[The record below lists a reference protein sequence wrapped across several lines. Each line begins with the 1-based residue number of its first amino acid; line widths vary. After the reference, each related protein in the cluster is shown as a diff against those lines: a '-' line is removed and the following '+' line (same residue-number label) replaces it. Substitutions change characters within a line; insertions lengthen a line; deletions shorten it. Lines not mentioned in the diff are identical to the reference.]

1 MANMKKELM
10 DKVAD
15 NMALISNRMDGDAGT
30 FIACEAECL
39 MADLDKIMQ
48 KFAVLKATL
57 DEAEEEY
64 GEVYEEICNDDVYGE
79 DFEEWW
85 ETLEK
90 LEDIVD

>member
-1 MANMKKELM
+1 MGKMKEELM

-15 NMALISNRMDGDAGT
+15 NMALISNRMDGDAST
-30 FIACEAECL
+30 FIACETECL

-90 LEDIVD
+90 IEDIMD